1 MKLTDVVELKSG
13 TPQFRLIETS
23 DPEAPVYCFYGQQE
37 LEADLTGMGG
47 DADCAKRIR
56 THDAVEVL
64 SADDL
69 VFSLMSGKAALVSE
83 RHEGYLLTQ
92 NFSKLAPS
100 PMIDARYLVY
110 LLNEHKGVR
119 PTAHSRSA
127 RLLHHEVHRKAVD
140 RSAAPR
146 SSFMGNARGNR
157 RSVLQHKQDY
167 SFEA

>member
-69 VFSLMSGKAALVSE
+69 VFSLMSGKSCVSE
-83 RHEGYLLTQ
+83 R
-92 NFSKLAPS
+92 A
-100 PMIDARYLVY
+100 
-110 LLNEHKGVR
+110 
-119 PTAHSRSA
+119 SRRVSSHA
-127 RLLHHEVHRKAVD
+127 EFLKA
-140 RSAAPR
+140 
-146 SSFMGNARGNR
+146 
-157 RSVLQHKQDY
+157 RSVANDRCSIPRL
-167 SFEA
+167 SSERA